1 RFKNSGSVLVS
12 MDSLTQAISFSDFYA
27 DYQVPP
33 GLNLLVTDLTTGEI
47 LSASDPAYTGKD
59 ATRVGL
65 TEDVL
70 KAGFAGDIVLNGKSC
85 FVQTNV
91 DGDRADV
98 IASDLGYLAR
108 VYLPVVLGTIAAG
121 LLAVA
126 VMLTLLLRLQ
136 KPLWTDLPQRAVHAE
151 SREDADSEFYRE
163 QDGNLYTDRSAVGR
177 WLDLRM
183 PFQRQ
188 SADEKFRTLLCMLF
202 LVLLAGAWII
212 HQHRDAG
219 ELMDSAFTYL
229 LQRRWRYGLN
239 IYAVTYALMQF
250 CLIIAV
256 GLILRRLILAAG
268 SRLGNR
274 GETIA
279 RLFGSFI
286 AYASV
291 IFAFA
296 RSLVFVGVNSTA
308 ILASA
313 GIIGLA
319 VSIGAKDLIADILAG
334 IAIVFEGV
342 FRTGDIVEI
351 GGYRGTVEEVGIR
364 TTKVMSM
371 QNVKVFRNSNISGV
385 INMTQRYSFAQ
396 VPLDVSR
403 TQPLEKVEA
412 VFRDALPEIRSRI
425 PGTVS
430 DIELVGIDQLNAKSM
445 VLLFQTKCREADRV
459 RVERQL
465 RRELVLVM
473 EREGMTAV

>member
-1 RFKNSGSVLVS
+1 MR
-12 MDSLTQAISFSDFYA
+12 
-27 DYQVPP
+27 PP
-33 GLNLLVTDLTTGEI
+33 
-47 LSASDPAYTGKD
+47 
-59 ATRVGL
+59 
-65 TEDVL
+65 
-70 KAGFAGDIVLNGKSC
+70 
-85 FVQTNV
+85 
-91 DGDRADV
+91 
-98 IASDLGYLAR
+98 
-108 VYLPVVLGTIAAG
+108 
-121 LLAVA
+121 
-126 VMLTLLLRLQ
+126 LRLQ

-202 LVLLAGAWII
+202 LALLAGAWII

-396 VPLDVSR
+396 VSLDVSR

-430 DIELVGIDQLNAKSM
+430 DIELVGIDQLSAKGM

-473 EREGMTAV
+473 EREGMTAVQAASSS

>member
-1 RFKNSGSVLVS
+1 
-12 MDSLTQAISFSDFYA
+12 
-27 DYQVPP
+27 
-33 GLNLLVTDLTTGEI
+33 
-47 LSASDPAYTGKD
+47 
-59 ATRVGL
+59 
-65 TEDVL
+65 
-70 KAGFAGDIVLNGKSC
+70 
-85 FVQTNV
+85 
-91 DGDRADV
+91 
-98 IASDLGYLAR
+98 
-108 VYLPVVLGTIAAG
+108 
-121 LLAVA
+121 
-126 VMLTLLLRLQ
+126 MLTLVLRLQ

-202 LVLLAGAWII
+202 LALLAGAWII

-291 IFAFA
+291 IFALA

-351 GGYRGTVEEVGIR
+351 GGYRGTVEEVGVR

-430 DIELVGIDQLNAKSM
+430 DIELAGIDQLNAKGM

-473 EREGMTAV
+473 EREGMTAI